1 MLAVCILLPAC
12 ALAQTNT
19 PTFKAEAE
27 SAIVWSGAQC
37 KQSYTT
43 LGGHEPLCE
52 GIADAA
58 HPEASSLVQ
67 DPLTGNLLRKI
78 SYQGVE
84 VTSRLASYDV
94 GCGLNDCHTAYV
106 ATLNIVNSSEY
117 PLHVDGN
124 TFTSTLRP
132 PTPKEI
138 RKWWGKK
145 AKPSEFVPSSET
157 IPPGQA
163 ASIAAYMVSDAQ
175 GSNLTRWFNHTP
187 VDVVLLRYSIKL
199 HGKDFV
205 FPWLA
210 PVNRTLKTVP
220 QWDY

>member
-1 MLAVCILLPAC
+1 MIFVVSAS
-12 ALAQTNT
+12 ALAQNST
-19 PTFKAEAE
+19 PTFKAETE
-27 SAIVWSGAQC
+27 SAIVWSGPQC

-43 LGGHEPLCE
+43 MGGHELLCE
-52 GIADAA
+52 GIADTA
-58 HPEASSLVQ
+58 HPDASSLVQ
-67 DPLTGNLLRKI
+67 DPLTGDLLRKI

-84 VTSRLASYDV
+84 VTSRLASYEV
-94 GCGLNDCHTAYV
+94 GWNRTAYV
-106 ATLNIVNSSEY
+106 ATLTIVNNTEY
-117 PLHVDGN
+117 PLHMDGS

-132 PTPKEI
+132 PTQKEI

-145 AKPSEFVPSSET
+145 ANPAEFVPSSGS
-157 IPPGQA
+157 IPPGQS
-163 ASIAAYMVSDAQ
+163 ASISGFMVSDAQ

-187 VDVVLLRYSIKL
+187 VDVVPLRYSIKL
-199 HGKDFV
+199 RGKDFV